1 MTFISLEYVALF
13 LLTFIVYSF
22 SPQRWRKPVLLL
34 ASCCFIGYYH
44 WMFIVAAVAV
54 SLFTFGA
61 GLVVERSL
69 RGRHPSVAYWSSVTI
84 LVVAWLGSRYAA
96 KVTGDHALIFPL
108 GMSFYTF
115 QALSYLTEVY
125 WEEQKAERSVM
136 DFLLYMLLFMKF
148 LSGPIERPGSLLPQL
163 KELKPATYEQMTY
176 GMKLVLV
183 GLVLKLVLSENISA
197 NVDDVFNNMRSASGL
212 QLLMACLLYPI
223 DMYGD
228 FAGYTSMALGFA
240 AMFGLRLSPNF
251 NRPFI
256 SKSTTD
262 FWRRWHI
269 SLSSWVRDYLYLPL
283 AGEFRHWGRWG
294 VSLSLLVT
302 FVVLGIWHGAGW
314 NFVVYGLIQGLVI
327 IFEQNTLEVRKKIQ
341 QRVGNVVFSVYSIL
355 RTYIIFALSL
365 VFFKCPT
372 LADACYF
379 ISHISLHVNQSWK
392 EMNLGMRD
400 HTCIVAGVALLLV
413 LVYEYFMSRTDL
425 LRKLSARP
433 AWMRWT
439 LYYLLALAIFAEGK
453 FGNETFIYLQF

>member
-1 MTFISLEYVALF
+1 MTFISLEYVVLF
-13 LLTFIVYSF
+13 LLTFVLYSF
-22 SPQRWRKPVLLL
+22 SPMSWRKPLLL
-34 ASCCFIGYYH
+34 VASCVFISYYH
-44 WMFIVAAVAV
+44 WMFLVVAVAV
-54 SLFTFGA
+54 SLFTYGA
-61 GLVVERSL
+61 GIAVERGL
-69 RGRHPSVAYWSSVTI
+69 RGRHPSAVYWSSVAA
-84 LVVAWLGSRYAA
+84 LVVIWLGSRYAA
-96 KVTGDHALIFPL
+96 KVTGDHTLIFPL

-125 WEEQKAERSVM
+125 WEEQKAERNLM

-163 KELKPATYEQMTY
+163 HKLQPATYRQMTY

-183 GLVLKLVLSENISA
+183 GLVLKVVLSENISA
-197 NVDDVFNNMRSASGL
+197 NVDDVFNNMRSASGA

-228 FAGYTSMALGFA
+228 FAGYTSMAIGFA

-256 SKSTTD
+256 STSTSD

-294 VSLSLLVT
+294 VSLSLLIT

-327 IFEQNTLEVRKKIQ
+327 IFEQNTLEVRRKIKE
-341 QRVGNVVFSVYSIL
+341 RVGNVVFSTYSIL

-392 EMNLGMRD
+392 EINLGMRD
-400 HTCIVAGVALLLV
+400 HTCIVAGVALVLV
-413 LVYEYFMSRTDL
+413 LIYEYFMDRVDL
-425 LRKLSARP
+425 LSKLSTRP
-433 AWMRWT
+433 AWQRWT
-439 LYYLLALAIFAEGK
+439 LYYLLALAIFACGK